1 MTKKTKILISCL
13 VALVAVSLIAGFTYA
28 FFTSETK
35 TNINITSGNVSIV
48 TTIGDITT
56 SSYDWDEAKGEYVVT
71 PYEDGRF
78 TLGGHAGL
86 NKEDNSILEIVNMT
100 PGDAVYFP
108 IYIKNSSTI
117 AIQYRVRIA
126 VEDGE
131 ELFAE
136 LTFDVETDNE
146 SLKIKDLGTS
156 RVSGWVGPVT
166 APAEGEEDILSTLDV
181 TIQLPHGSTK
191 QFEDGYTCSIVITVE
206 AVQSNGTHLVEDGI
220 EDTQVTASTT
230 ISKYADDHD
239 WIENTVYTSITM
251 DKFVTLTTTKA
262 GSNGTYADSSWYLY
276 ESTSDTPTELTI
288 TVPDGYELESFVIK
302 YSGGALNVENDVAQK
317 VARAL
322 DLTNYGVVET
332 GARYAISNSNTNSVT
347 LVVSSDVH
355 ITDVEVVY
363 RAVCDHDWNTDS
375 IVWVWSNNY
384 KDVTATFRCKNCGV
398 MQTIEATVTE
408 SVTEKATCTDDGTAD
423 YKAEVVFE
431 GVTYTDTKTG
441 VTVKALGHDLKDV
454 EAKAATCT
462 EDGYTAHKACSRCD
476 YKENYETVSATG
488 HSYDKWE
495 KHDDKQH
502 KKVCSEC
509 GDIQYED
516 HKWVDDRQEAT
527 CTTEGSIKS
536 ECSVC
541 GETKEETLSVIN
553 HSYGEWIDAT
563 DGDCKTQSAVGHYE
577 CSMCGNWFDAD
588 KHEIPDEKR
597 FGNYGDHSYGEWEQ
611 HDDEQHKKVCSK
623 CDDVQYDNHTPEE
636 IPAVDPTCDTAGST
650 AGSKCSVCDEILTA
664 PQEILAAHKLGD
676 KVVAKDA
683 TCTEDGN
690 IAYYECSV
698 CHKYFE
704 DAEAKEELKEVVI
717 KAGHVLEDVPKLQ
730 PTCTEDGY
738 TAHQKCKN
746 CDYTTEYDVLEATGH
761 EDGSYEHVPDSE
773 THNVICGKCG
783 KVIRNE
789 DCEDYLED
797 GTCSKCN
804 HEYEQLVVGLP
815 YNGEKKT
822 YNVRETY
829 DANPDN
835 INGGKLQGSYVGD
848 LVESNT
854 ITYVINSYEAC
865 RVALYINVYGGKS
878 YPWAGI
884 REKAYTVS
892 VNGVATDYFDCDP
905 ANNEL
910 DLFIGYFDLV
920 KGDNT
925 IVITFGNAE
934 KLINF
939 TSITVAPTSGDG
951 EESKFV
957 SLAVNADAATKEFD
971 IDGTFS
977 WEGIV
982 VRAYYSN
989 GTSKLITTGYTVHEP
1004 DMATPGDK
1012 KVTVEYQ
1019 GLTAEYTIT
1028 VKDTSVPELTGIT
1041 VDVSEA
1047 TTEFVVGGEF
1057 SYDGIKVTATYLKG
1071 AEEYSEP
1078 IEMGYTVSSPDMSK
1092 VGTQT
1097 VTVTYDGKTATY
1109 DIYVMPTYDGE
1120 AALTY
1125 EAETAILEGSCRES
1139 GDRVENI
1146 TPGDTITFKFYST
1159 FEGTVELYISVAGQ
1173 LNGGGTVTN
1182 ALAIS
1187 VGNSEDPIYIDVG
1200 TNGWVNYAEQ
1210 LVCRLTLEK
1219 DTYYTI
1225 VLVAVNANTNVNLD
1239 ALKIAPVSGEVE
1251 EPTLERIEINTDGVQ
1266 KQFYVGETFSYNG
1279 LVVTAYYSNDTH
1291 TVLERGYTVTGPTL
1305 EEMLTT
1311 GTKTVTVTY
1320 IEGDVTCT
1328 ATYEINVIDN
1338 GSTDPEPGEDL
1349 PTYNG
1354 TDPLTMDATDD
1365 NVEVNNGTKY
1375 TNRVQVNASGSV
1387 TFKFNSDVEGN
1398 VTLSLEIASK
1408 EDRLIHII
1416 VNGDR
1421 VVESH
1426 GVNTGN
1432 NNDYKPFTFTVEL
1445 RKDQVNT
1452 IEILADETN
1461 GAHFNLRSLTISP
1474 ASGEGEGEDDNTL
1487 KYNGTNTTFKW
1498 DVATRTGGSGSGD
1511 YLGGLSNHTITYT
1524 FKSTGNY
1531 DGVLLYVRIYSG
1543 EGWAKGNYE
1552 RPLSDAFTVAVSD
1565 GDNVTEFGPIDCY
1578 HYLTNGEVLVG
1589 TIDLVEGRTYTVTIT
1604 IRQNPNGFNF
1614 YNMRLV
1620 PSSEAP
1626 ELDRIEVDAANANE
1640 FNMGDTFSADGIV
1653 VLAYYSNGAYKV
1665 LADTDYEVT
1674 KPDMNTAG
1682 AIQVT
1687 VTYLDKTTT
1696 YEITVKDT
1704 SIPDPEWA
1712 LEKITLEVESD
1723 EKVYLVFSGSYSY
1736 YGQEELRT
1744 ILRSTLKWDQIKKD
1758 DWSVPSAYEMIFVYG
1773 EGTWDVKVEITVGSM
1788 NNFMQ
1793 VGRYFVDQT
1802 NSDHDKEGI
1811 YAKGNSWQSGEY
1823 AEAGGYRYE
1832 FWDDTFYGTV
1842 TFKISKILTEDDLPK
1857 YDGENNLTLKAEG
1870 ATVTVGN
1877 NKGDVISDLGSNS
1890 TISYTIKSDGNYNNV
1905 AVYLRLNAGIWSG
1918 SGYTGELTNAYYIY
1932 VNDIPFGPF
1941 SWNSADN
1948 INEAGVFIGFID
1960 LVEDLNTVTIAF
1972 GTLKD
1977 TINFYHLI
1985 LAPTISYEGSELV
1998 VGASKATAEGCNVEE
2013 NGDGYDGNIIGGIG
2027 EGSVITYT
2035 IFATAEGTVKLSV
2048 SVAGGVR
2055 DDSWQIV
2062 GTQEE
2067 AFEIVVNGTSLG
2079 KYSLGTFGW
2088 TNFEEFEMDPI
2099 EAMLN
2104 AGENTIEI
2112 RFLAGNANFSHI
2124 TLSPANAD

>member
-108 IYIKNSSTI
+108 ISIKNSSTI

-239 WIENTVYTSITM
+239 WTENTVYTSITM

-262 GSNGTYADSSWYLY
+262 GTKNGTYADSSWHLY

-322 DLTNYGVVET
+322 DLSNYGVVET
-332 GARYAISNSNTNSVT
+332 GARYAIANSNTNSVT

-398 MQTIEATVTE
+398 MQTIVATVTE

-476 YKENYETVSATG
+476 YKEDFETVSATG

-509 GDIQYED
+509 GDVQYED

-527 CTTEGSIKS
+527 CTTEGLIKS

-541 GETKEETLSVIN
+541 GETKEETLGVIN

-611 HDDEQHKKVCSK
+611 HDDEQHKKVCLI
-623 CDDVQYDNHTPEE
+623 CGEDVQYEDHKPEKVE
-636 IPAVDPTCDTAGST
+636 GYDATCTENGLTD
-650 AGSKCSVCDEILTA
+650 GSKCSVCN
-664 PQEILAAHKLGD
+664 K
-676 KVVAKDA
+676 
-683 TCTEDGN
+683 
-690 IAYYECSV
+690 
-698 CHKYFE
+698 
-704 DAEAKEELKEVVI
+704 ELKAQETI
-717 KAGHVLEDVPKLQ
+717 SATGHDYQGKPYVQDEEKP
-730 PTCTEDGY
+730 GY
-738 TAHQKCKN
+738 HYQVCKN
-746 CDYTTEYDVLEATGH
+746 CGKAGESVACTLEWTYSQDGHTNACADCGYVKETTGH
-761 EDGSYEHVPDSE
+761 SFGDPVHDEGKYSHTYTCETDGCGYSYSEACSSTGRYTSDGEDGHHQTCDECHEAMETVAHNLGTPVHNAIKDTHTFTCPDCNYTKTE
-773 THNVICGKCG
+773 AC
-783 KVIRNE
+783 
-789 DCEDYLED
+789 DYLENGVCD
-797 GTCSKCN
+797 KCEHN
-804 HEYEQLVVGLP
+804 YWLQ
-815 YNGEKKT
+815 YNGEDTLFNAIDSIVSGNGSYRDSESRIEGLGKGAT
-822 YNVRETY
+822 ITFLIYSNEEQNVTLY
-829 DANPDN
+829 AHMFGGAGWS
-835 INGGKLQGSYVGD
+835 NGGYTTTQAD
-848 LVESNT
+848 
-854 ITYVINSYEAC
+854 AF
-865 RVALYINVYGGKS
+865 
-878 YPWAGI
+878 
-884 REKAYTVS
+884 TVS
-892 VNGVATDYFDCDP
+892 VNGDERGPFSWDGGTNQGNYTA
-905 ANNEL
+905 
-910 DLFIGYFDLV
+910 DLFRVTLTQGL
-920 KGDNT
+920 NT
-925 IVITFGNAE
+925 ITITIGVAGSVNVYSIGLKPASDE
-934 KLINF
+934 F
-939 TSITVAPTSGDG
+939 TLDHIEVDATGAITEFVVGGVFSHDG
-951 EESKFV
+951 IKV
-957 SLAVNADAATKEFD
+957 T
-971 IDGTFS
+971 
-977 WEGIV
+977 
-982 VRAYYSN
+982 AYYSN
-989 GTSKLITTGYTVHEP
+989 GTDVNSEDITS
-1004 DMATPGDK
+1004 D
-1012 KVTVEYQ
+1012 
-1019 GLTAEYTIT
+1019 
-1028 VKDTSVPELTGIT
+1028 
-1041 VDVSEA
+1041 
-1047 TTEFVVGGEF
+1047 
-1057 SYDGIKVTATYLKG
+1057 
-1071 AEEYSEP
+1071 
-1078 IEMGYTVSSPDMSK
+1078 YTVSSPDMTK
-1092 VGTQT
+1092 VGTQK

-1120 AALTY
+1120 VVLTY
-1125 EAETAILEGSCRES
+1125 EAETAILEGSCRAS

-1187 VGNSEDPIYIDVG
+1187 VGNSENPIYIDVG

-1225 VLVAVNANTNVNLD
+1225 VIVAVNANTNVNLD

-1474 ASGEGEGEDDNTL
+1474 ASGEGEGEDDNLL

-1531 DGVLLYVRIYSG
+1531 DDVLLYVRIYSG

-1552 RPLSDAFTVAVSD
+1552 RPLSDAFTVAVGD

-1589 TIDLVEGRTYTVTIT
+1589 TINLVEGRTYTVTIT

-1674 KPDMNTAG
+1674 EPDMNTAG

-1704 SIPDPEWA
+1704 SIPDPEWDMT
-1712 LEKITLEVESD
+1712 EITLRVEND
-1723 EKVYLVFSGSYSY
+1723 EKVYIVFRGTYANY
-1736 YGQEELRT
+1736 NQDDLQLT
-1744 ILRSTLKWDQIKKD
+1744 ILRTLEWDIRNADNASSYAPADYAK
-1758 DWSVPSAYEMIFVYG
+1758 IFAFG
-1773 EGTWDVKVEITVGSM
+1773 DGTWEIKVEITVGYLGYY
-1788 NNFMQ
+1788 Q
-1793 VGRYFVDQT
+1793 VGRYFVDRT
-1802 NSDHDKEGI
+1802 NYPWNDPDQI
-1811 YAKGNSWQSGEY
+1811 YVGKWTIGYSV
-1823 AEAGGYRYE
+1823 EAGGYVYE
-1832 FWDDTFYGTV
+1832 FTSNTYAGTV
-1842 TFKISKILTEDDLPK
+1842 TFQISKILTEDDLPT
-1857 YDGENNLTLKAEG
+1857 YDGAELKLEAENAAIDKCGVESNGGFSGGKYVGGIQNG
-1870 ATVTVGN
+1870 ATITFQFKSTVTGYVELYLAITQGN
-1877 NKGDVISDLGSNS
+1877 NTVYEKAFNVSVNGEFVCTHDANPSIGWFSPAEFIVCRLYVEEGETYSIEFNLVNSSAAGSVNL
-1890 TISYTIKSDGNYNNV
+1890 D
-1905 AVYLRLNAGIWSG
+1905 YL
-1918 SGYTGELTNAYYIY
+1918 
-1932 VNDIPFGPF
+1932 
-1941 SWNSADN
+1941 
-1948 INEAGVFIGFID
+1948 
-1960 LVEDLNTVTIAF
+1960 
-1972 GTLKD
+1972 K
-1977 TINFYHLI
+1977 

-2027 EGSVITYT
+2027 AGSVITYT
-2035 IFATAEGTVKLSV
+2035 IFVTAEGTVKLSV

>member
-239 WIENTVYTSITM
+239 WTENTVYTSITM

-262 GSNGTYADSSWYLY
+262 GTNGTYADSSWHLY
-276 ESTSDTPTELTI
+276 DSTSNTPTELTI

-476 YKENYETVSATG
+476 YKEDYATVSATG

-509 GDIQYED
+509 GDVQYED

-541 GETKEETLSVIN
+541 GETKEDTIDVID

-597 FGNYGDHSYGEWEQ
+597 LGNYGDHSYGEWEQ
-611 HDDEQHKKVCSK
+611 YDDEQHKKVCLI
-623 CDDVQYDNHTPEE
+623 CGEDVQYEDHKPEKVE
-636 IPAVDPTCDTAGST
+636 GYDATCTENGLTD
-650 AGSKCSVCDEILTA
+650 GSKCSVCN
-664 PQEILAAHKLGD
+664 K
-676 KVVAKDA
+676 
-683 TCTEDGN
+683 
-690 IAYYECSV
+690 
-698 CHKYFE
+698 
-704 DAEAKEELKEVVI
+704 ELKAQETI
-717 KAGHVLEDVPKLQ
+717 SATGHDYQGKPYVQDEEKP
-730 PTCTEDGY
+730 GY
-738 TAHQKCKN
+738 HYQVCKN
-746 CDYTTEYDVLEATGH
+746 CGKAGESVACTLEWTYSQDGHAYACADCGYVKETTGH
-761 EDGSYEHVPDSE
+761 SIGDPVHDEGKYSHTYTCETDGCGYSYSEACSSTGRYTSDGEDGHHQTCDECHEAME
-773 THNVICGKCG
+773 TVAHNLGTPVHNAIKDTHTFTCS
-783 KVIRNE
+783 
-789 DCEDYLED
+789 DCNYTKTEACDYLENGVCD
-797 GTCSKCN
+797 KCEHN
-804 HEYEQLVVGLP
+804 YWLE
-815 YNGEKKT
+815 YNGEDTLFNAIDSIVSGNGSYRDSESRIEGLGKNDT
-822 YNVRETY
+822 ITFLIYSNEAQNVTLY
-829 DANPDN
+829 AHMFGGAGWS
-835 INGGKLQGSYVGD
+835 NGGYTTTQAD
-848 LVESNT
+848 
-854 ITYVINSYEAC
+854 AF
-865 RVALYINVYGGKS
+865 
-878 YPWAGI
+878 
-884 REKAYTVS
+884 TVS
-892 VNGVATDYFDCDP
+892 VNGDERGPFSWDGGTNQGNYTA
-905 ANNEL
+905 
-910 DLFIGYFDLV
+910 DLFRVTLTQGL
-920 KGDNT
+920 NT
-925 IVITFGNAE
+925 ITITIGVAGSVNVYSIGLKPASDE
-934 KLINF
+934 F
-939 TSITVAPTSGDG
+939 TLDHIEVDATGAITEFVVGGVFSHDG
-951 EESKFV
+951 IKV
-957 SLAVNADAATKEFD
+957 T
-971 IDGTFS
+971 
-977 WEGIV
+977 
-982 VRAYYSN
+982 AYYSN
-989 GTSKLITTGYTVHEP
+989 GTDVNSKDITS
-1004 DMATPGDK
+1004 D
-1012 KVTVEYQ
+1012 
-1019 GLTAEYTIT
+1019 
-1028 VKDTSVPELTGIT
+1028 
-1041 VDVSEA
+1041 
-1047 TTEFVVGGEF
+1047 
-1057 SYDGIKVTATYLKG
+1057 
-1071 AEEYSEP
+1071 
-1078 IEMGYTVSSPDMSK
+1078 YTVSSPDMSK

-1097 VTVTYDGKTATY
+1097 VTVTYDGNTATY

-1125 EAETAILEGSCRES
+1125 EAETAILEGCKVNNS
-1139 GDRVENI
+1139 GTFVGEFSL
-1146 TPGDTITFKFYST
+1146 GDKIIFIFDST
-1159 FEGTVELYISVAGQ
+1159 YEGKVQ
-1173 LNGGGTVTN
+1173 LSLSLSNGGSPKQEG
-1182 ALAIS
+1182 LRIS
-1187 VGNSEDPIYIDVG
+1187 INEENPFIFAVPTIG
-1200 TNGWVNYAEQ
+1200 GW
-1210 LVCRLTLEK
+1210 T
-1219 DTYYTI
+1219 DFD
-1225 VLVAVNANTNVNLD
+1225 VLVIGTINLVAERNVIVIEKMSDDTNVNVDYLM
-1239 ALKIAPVSGEVE
+1239 IAPVSGEVE

-1354 TDPLTMDATDD
+1354 TDPLTIDATAASLDGID
-1365 NVEVNNGTKY
+1365 KTSTNYVEVKDG
-1375 TNRVQVNASGSV
+1375 SSV
-1387 TFKFNSDVEGN
+1387 TFKFNSTVADSVD
-1398 VTLSLEIASK
+1398 LCLKLASRY
-1408 EDRLIHII
+1408 DNAFDIY
-1416 VNGDR
+1416 VNGEN
-1421 VVESH
+1421 VFSSTVT
-1426 GVNTGN
+1426 TGSN
-1432 NNDYKPFTFTVEL
+1432 GTTGEFTFYAAILNEG
-1445 RKDQVNT
+1445 VNT
-1452 IEILADETN
+1452 IEIRATTIND
-1461 GAHFNLRSLTISP
+1461 HFNLYSLTISP
-1474 ASGEGEGEDDNTL
+1474 TSGEGEGEDDNLL
-1487 KYNGTNTTFKW
+1487 KYNGEETTFGADKTNETFSTQS
-1498 DVATRTGGSGSGD
+1498 DNLGAFI
-1511 YLGGLSNHTITYT
+1511 GGLSKGKTISYT
-1524 FKSTGNY
+1524 FKS
-1531 DGVLLYVRIYSG
+1531 
-1543 EGWAKGNYE
+1543 
-1552 RPLSDAFTVAVSD
+1552 D
-1565 GDNVTEFGPIDCY
+1565 GDYTVELFINAFGGKYVGGSSPWAESLEKALIVSVNNTVIRSLGWNSADNN
-1578 HYLTNGEVLVG
+1578 TDFFVGNINLVQG
-1589 TIDLVEGRTYTVTIT
+1589 NTYTVTIT
-1604 IRQNPNGFNF
+1604 MDENISNNFNF
-1614 YNMRLV
+1614 RYLKLA
-1620 PSSEAP
+1620 PSSGEIK
-1626 ELDRIEVDAANANE
+1626 LVNIEVNTDNVIKE
-1640 FNMGDTFSADGIV
+1640 FYVGEVFSYNGLVVTAHYSDGSATPLEVGDYTIS
-1653 VLAYYSNGAYKV
+1653 
-1665 LADTDYEVT
+1665 T
-1674 KPDMNTAG
+1674 PDMTTTG
-1682 AIQVT
+1682 KKTVT
-1687 VTYLDKTTT
+1687 VTYEGATAT
-1696 YEITVKDT
+1696 YEITVMAQ
-1704 SIPDPEWA
+1704 P
-1712 LEKITLEVESD
+1712 
-1723 EKVYLVFSGSYSY
+1723 
-1736 YGQEELRT
+1736 
-1744 ILRSTLKWDQIKKD
+1744 
-1758 DWSVPSAYEMIFVYG
+1758 
-1773 EGTWDVKVEITVGSM
+1773 
-1788 NNFMQ
+1788 
-1793 VGRYFVDQT
+1793 
-1802 NSDHDKEGI
+1802 
-1811 YAKGNSWQSGEY
+1811 
-1823 AEAGGYRYE
+1823 
-1832 FWDDTFYGTV
+1832 
-1842 TFKISKILTEDDLPK
+1842 LT
-1857 YDGENNLTLKAEG
+1857 YEG
-1870 ATVTVGN
+1870 ADLFLEAEDAMFGTGPVVANDGSVHGGKRVGN
-1877 NKGDVISDLGSNS
+1877 INKGDKFTFVFNS
-1890 TISYTIKSDGNYNNV
+1890 TVTDEVELYLSMGYAGNITDAFYV
-1905 AVYLRLNAGIWSG
+1905 
-1918 SGYTGELTNAYYIY
+1918 Y
-1932 VNDIPFGPF
+1932 VNDSNHDKQYSVSITNTGGWTTMKEFLICT
-1941 SWNSADN
+1941 AD
-1948 INEAGVFIGFID
+1948 IVDG
-1960 LVEDLNTVTIAF
+1960 LNTIEIVANSKDVNLDY
-1972 GTLKD
+1972 LKV
-1977 TINFYHLI
+1977 
-1985 LAPTISYEGSELV
+1985 APKATYSGVEHKY
-1998 VGASKATAEGCNVEE
+1998 GASSATYE
-2013 NGDGYDGNIIGGIG
+2013 NCSFEPSTAGLDGNIFGGMSSD
-2027 EGSVITYT
+2027 SVITYT
-2035 IFATAEGTVKLSV
+2035 INATVEGFVELRV
-2048 SVAGGVR
+2048 SVAGGNGTGE
-2055 DDSWQIV
+2055 WGWT
-2062 GTQEE
+2062 GTQTD
-2067 AFEIVVNGTSLG
+2067 AFAVSVNGASLGNFDVGPTGWVDFKEIVVGYA
-2079 KYSLGTFGW
+2079 K
-2088 TNFEEFEMDPI
+2088 
-2099 EAMLN
+2099 LN
-2104 AGENTIEI
+2104 EGANTIVI
-2112 RFLAGNANFSHI
+2112 QSVNANFNFNYLSLAPAPVQNYDPDGMSIGASNATSLTGGCQIEPNYGLFDGHIIGQFSSGRSFSFLLYSENEQSVDLTLWAAWPDLFTVQVYINGVPLTQEGISGQTTGWTEFGQMDTIKAATLNSGVNVITIEGVYGNLNFSHLVI
-2124 TLSPANAD
+2124 SPAA